1 MCISGD
7 VVLVECPKLTDMF
20 GRTTLD
26 HSKIGPIA
34 RADLQLNRS
43 RQSSLF
49 LIGAEMERLFEGLDR
64 LT

>member
-7 VVLVECPKLTDMF
+7 VVLVKCPKLTDVL
-20 GRTTLD
+20 GRTTLG
-26 HSKIGPIA
+26 HSKIGLTA

-49 LIGAEMERLFEGLDR
+49 LIGAEMERLFEEPDR